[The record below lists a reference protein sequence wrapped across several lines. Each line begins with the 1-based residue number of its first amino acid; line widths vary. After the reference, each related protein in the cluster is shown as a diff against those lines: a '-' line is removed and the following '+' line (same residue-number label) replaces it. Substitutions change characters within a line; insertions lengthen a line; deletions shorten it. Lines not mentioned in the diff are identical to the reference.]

1 GQPASSTPLTASAT
15 AYGRPFNQ
23 RWPAWSESDPGHPC
37 WRASSYT
44 TRFAHCGRRS
54 MNDDDLKYLRAVG
67 VLLRRGYVIS
77 DESGVVA
84 RAADEVE
91 RLRAERDRLRE
102 ALKALEEAARQVQCG
117 EMDKQSIDVERRK
130 ARAALTSQE
139 T

>member
-1 GQPASSTPLTASAT
+1 
-15 AYGRPFNQ
+15 
-23 RWPAWSESDPGHPC
+23 
-37 WRASSYT
+37 
-44 TRFAHCGRRS
+44 

-139 T
+139 TEG